1 MSNQKE
7 TEEHANLLSPEDVPE
22 GVILKE
28 HAYDGIQEFDQQL
41 PRWWLTTL
49 YGAIV
54 FSLVYWL
61 FQHTFS
67 IGQSEHHRIDTELA
81 RVEAIRLE
89 NSIDITDDALFWQM
103 SGNPTFVQA
112 GQEIFSS
119 NCVSCHGAN
128 LEGSL
133 TGVSL
138 VDAEWLHGAAPS
150 EIYYTIHNGV
160 LDKGMLAW
168 GSLLGQKRIAQTV
181 AFILS
186 KNGAEQLKAAAL
198 DPAPSDS

>member
-1 MSNQKE
+1 
-7 TEEHANLLSPEDVPE
+7 
-22 GVILKE
+22 
-28 HAYDGIQEFDQQL
+28 
-41 PRWWLTTL
+41 
-49 YGAIV
+49 
-54 FSLVYWL
+54 
-61 FQHTFS
+61 
-67 IGQSEHHRIDTELA
+67 
-81 RVEAIRLE
+81 
-89 NSIDITDDALFWQM
+89 M